1 MIAETAFESI
11 ETAPDKELPEDALS
25 KDAPSK
31 DSLPKDSLS
40 KDPLPP
46 RIIGLNAEEIT
57 IATSF

>member
-31 DSLPKDSLS
+31 E
-40 KDPLPP
+40 
-46 RIIGLNAEEIT
+46 IEENEYIKILYNWGEIYRYIKELEKET
-57 IATSF
+57 V